1 MKALSTN
8 RNEKRV
14 RGRAIS
20 IPGILLLL
28 VAGICFASA
37 YVKSAMANEYQQ
49 RSNDRTL
56 GTEMRFL
63 AEDIADQQRLYAETW
78 TQLGILPALL
88 GLILVVRRF
97 DRFVKHS
104 SERMAPA
111 RSTCWSTESPVGG
124 QSLKAKY
131 RFQQDS
137 PH

>member
-37 YVKSAMANEYQQ
+37 YV
-49 RSNDRTL
+49 
-56 GTEMRFL
+56 
-63 AEDIADQQRLYAETW
+63 
-78 TQLGILPALL
+78 
-88 GLILVVRRF
+88 
-97 DRFVKHS
+97 
-104 SERMAPA
+104 
-111 RSTCWSTESPVGG
+111 TCWSTESPVGG